1 MYMYFWHAIY
11 SGSSVSVISYPHAG
25 LSAMVRGAA
34 NSRNFTVI
42 DYNETEVEKI
52 LHDYFAQLKS

>member
-1 MYMYFWHAIY
+1 M
-11 SGSSVSVISYPHAG
+11 HAG

-34 NSRNFTVI
+34 NSRNITVV

-52 LHDYFAQLKS
+52 LHDYFAQLK

>member
-1 MYMYFWHAIY
+1 MH
-11 SGSSVSVISYPHAG
+11 SSPHSG

-34 NSRNFTVI
+34 NSSNFTVK

-52 LHDYFAQLKS
+52 LHDYFVQLK